1 MNKIILACLVVGC
14 GGRSEPAPQQVA
26 PVAPLRPSPGVDLAG
41 PIAPPPLST
50 GVRRAAETLDLGVD
64 RALVKVVIPAPPR
77 GGAARF
83 SFGEDRRGWV
93 TRIPEMNQLP
103 SVAYGAGKV
112 FVSGGFESVSFYALD
127 AKDGRVAWASQSL
140 EDNGPTA
147 PIYID
152 GRVVFNTESCT
163 LFVMDAET
171 GKKLWYKYLGDPTLA
186 QATVSDG
193 LVYAAHPCDK
203 GWCLS
208 AYKLKNGNVVW
219 SRGVSSELLAA
230 PIVDGDSVYATNL
243 GGRLYRFDRKTG
255 VQHWAKNLK
264 ATTAPWIDGERLYVS
279 RKRKGAE
286 QQIVVA
292 VADGSVVAEHASV
305 AATYLG
311 DVPKDLQ
318 DWKKVW
324 AFEGSRPVVVD
335 GVKYEAMAGFVT
347 ASDPATGDAM
357 WKRRWAEG
365 ETKRSLGAVAL
376 AGSQVV
382 VSTRDGALFGLDIDT
397 GYTLWAYDTGK
408 HIVAQPIV
416 AEGWV
421 YATTTDGEVI
431 ALEVADKSLDGWHMW
446 GGNPHHNGQVVAPPK
461 S

>member
-1 MNKIILACLVVGC
+1 MKKLLVACLVVGC
-14 GGRSEPAPQQVA
+14 GGRSEPAKQIATPP
-26 PVAPLRPSPGVDLAG
+26 PVARPSPGADLAG
-41 PIAPPPLST
+41 PIAPPAPTT
-50 GVRRAAETLDLGVD
+50 GVRRAAETVDLGTD
-64 RALVKVVIPAPPR
+64 REPIKVAIPRPPR

-83 SFGEDRRGWV
+83 TFGDDRKGWV
-93 TRIPEMNQLP
+93 TRIPEINQLP
-103 SVAYGAGKV
+103 SVAYGGGKV
-112 FVSGGFESVSFYALD
+112 YVSGGFESVSFYALD
-127 AKDGRVAWASQSL
+127 AKDGRVAWASQAL

-147 PIYID
+147 PIYD
-152 GRVVFNTESCT
+152 EGRVVFNTESCT

-193 LVYAAHPCDK
+193 LVYAAHPCPK
-203 GWCLS
+203 GQCLS

-219 SRGVSSELLAA
+219 SRGVGSELLAA
-230 PIVDGDSVYATNL
+230 PIVAGDSVYATNL

-255 VQHWAKNLK
+255 LQHWAKSLK
-264 ATTAPWIDGERLYVS
+264 ATTAPWIDGERIYVA
-279 RKRKGAE
+279 RKGKGTE
-286 QQIVVA
+286 QQIVVS
-292 VADGSVVAEHASV
+292 VADGSLVAEHAS
-305 AATYLG
+305 APATYLG
-311 DVPKDLQ
+311 DVPKNLEN
-318 DWKKVW
+318 WKQVW

-335 GVKYEAMAGFVT
+335 GVKYEAMAGFVS

-357 WKRRWAEG
+357 WTRRWAEG
-365 ETKRSLGAVAL
+365 ETKRSLGTVAL
-376 AGSQVV
+376 AGPQVV

-421 YATTTDGEVI
+421 YATTTDGEVL

-446 GGNPHHNGQVVAPPK
+446 GGNPEHNGQVAPPTI
-461 S
+461 